1 MYLMLVLFVVT
12 VLNGGDSAKSESSA
26 FNSKE
31 NYCPYFKNRAPKPQ
45 PDLKNCTWY
54 KEKACCLQTE
64 IDLIFPLVL
73 PPLGASDKCLRY
85 SNSLMCYVCAP
96 DQNVFYKDERLTV
109 CESFC
114 DKWFAACGAA
124 KLKGMKVND
133 LFESGKDFC
142 LARKFLVE
150 SASETDCFSFEQ
162 KILNSAISS
171 LVAFPS
177 LWFSGIS
184 TLLILYVILWMQVGC
199 SRGKWCLVFL
209 LCSECLLLERMIL
222 CRCLLRYNLFQG
234 WRFQGCCVTR
244 RKN

>member
-1 MYLMLVLFVVT
+1 MYLTLVLFVVT
-12 VLNGGDSAKSESSA
+12 FLNGGDSAKSESA
-26 FNSKE
+26 FKSKE

-73 PPLGASDKCLRY
+73 PPLGAADKCLRY
-85 SNSLMCYVCAP
+85 TNFLMCYVCAP
-96 DQNVFYKDERLTV
+96 DQNLFYKDERLTV

-114 DKWFAACGAA
+114 DKWFAACGTA
-124 KLKGMKVND
+124 KLKGMNVKD

-142 LARKFLVE
+142 LTRKFLVE
-150 SASETDCFSFEQ
+150 SASEADCFSFEQ
-162 KILNSAISS
+162 KILNSATSS

-184 TLLILYVILWMQVGC
+184 TILILYAIFWIQVGC

-209 LCSECLLLERMIL
+209 VCSECLLLERTIL
-222 CRCLLRYNLFQG
+222 CRYGF
-234 WRFQGCCVTR
+234 F
-244 RKN
+244 